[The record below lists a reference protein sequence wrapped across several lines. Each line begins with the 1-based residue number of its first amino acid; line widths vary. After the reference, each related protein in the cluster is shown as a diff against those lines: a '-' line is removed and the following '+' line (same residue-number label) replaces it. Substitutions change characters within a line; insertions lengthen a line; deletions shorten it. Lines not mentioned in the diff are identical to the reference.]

1 MRDTQ
6 GYSEATEQPRIT
18 SVPLSHLSIEVGHF
32 YLNEITSDI
41 ERVTAE
47 FRRIVPLVSAFI
59 ESAKVQFGPNAR
71 VSTCY
76 LIDDYF
82 HPDTDP
88 SAILTKLLDAAEESG
103 LVIDYLARESGCW
116 RASKFVEGVAF
127 GEPIPVAEMVAARIV
142 AEPAPPSTGRRP
154 PTAESGWLCNGRRSS
169 EDEHNQAM
177 RRRTYRPPEEFGRR
191 EHSIFLDVE
200 LWSRHVVDGVTVTR
214 WSCPFLAAVW
224 HLLRLGMLRYHG
236 AAVMDPQPWRR
247 EDLAPR
253 RWSDLPP
260 VVQLNPSAAPFAAYK
275 TLSMLPKRYI
285 GIEHAV
291 RLVLDHLDL
300 DDDVVEQTITRGAGE
315 VPPVPV
321 PRKVSDRLSHLL
333 LDGA

>member
-6 GYSEATEQPRIT
+6 GYSEATEQPRIA

-127 GEPIPVAEMVAARIV
+127 GEPIPVAELVAARIV

-236 AAVMDPQPWRR
+236 AAVADPQPWRR

-315 VPPVPV
+315 APPVPV

>member
-6 GYSEATEQPRIT
+6 GYSEATEEPRIA
-18 SVPLSHLSIEVGHF
+18 SIPLSHLSIEVGHF
-32 YLNEITSDI
+32 YPNDITSDI
-41 ERVTAE
+41 ERVGAE
-47 FRRIVPLVSAFI
+47 FRRIVPLVAAFV
-59 ESAKVQFGPNAR
+59 ESAKVQYGPNAR

-82 HPDTDP
+82 QPDTDP
-88 SAILTKLLDAAEESG
+88 SAILAKLLAAAEESG

-116 RASKFVEGVAF
+116 RAARFVDGVAF
-127 GEPIPVAEMVAARIV
+127 GEPIPVAELVAARIV

-169 EDEHNQAM
+169 EDERGQAM
-177 RRRTYRPPEEFGRR
+177 RQRSYQPPEEFGRR

-200 LWSRHVVDGVTVTR
+200 LWSKHVVDGVTVTR

-236 AAVMDPQPWRR
+236 EAVVDPQPWHR
-247 EDLAPR
+247 EDRTPR
-253 RWSDLPP
+253 RWHDIPP
-260 VVQLNPSAAPFAAYK
+260 VVQLNPAAAPFAAYK

-300 DDDVVEQTITRGAGE
+300 DDDVLEQIIGRGAEE

-321 PRKVSDRLSHLL
+321 PRQVSERLSHLL
-333 LDGA
+333 LDGT

>member
-6 GYSEATEQPRIT
+6 GYSEATEQPRIA

-236 AAVMDPQPWRR
+236 AAVADPQPWRR

-300 DDDVVEQTITRGAGE
+300 DDDVVQQTITRGAGE

>member
-6 GYSEATEQPRIT
+6 GYSEATEQPRIA

-47 FRRIVPLVSAFI
+47 FRRIAPLVSAFI

-88 SAILTKLLDAAEESG
+88 SAVLTKLLDAAEESG
-103 LVIDYLARESGCW
+103 LIIDYLARESGCW
-116 RASKFVEGVAF
+116 RASKFVDGVAL

-236 AAVMDPQPWRR
+236 GAVVDPQPWRR
-247 EDLAPR
+247 EDPAPR
-253 RWSDLPP
+253 RWPDLPP

-300 DDDVVEQTITRGAGE
+300 DDDVVEQIIARGAAE
-315 VPPVPV
+315 VPPVAV
-321 PRKVSDRLSHLL
+321 PRKISDRLSHLL